1 MQAWKITKKTQNR
14 SNQKTKTKALG
25 VLLILA
31 TFGALVFDFPQLWNS
46 AVAQTNISLPT
57 IQEESFRLGLDLQGG
72 THLVYEADMSEIP
85 EADQVAALEGV
96 RDVVERRADAFGVA
110 EPVVQTV
117 TTGGVHR
124 VIVELAG
131 VLDVNEAIAL
141 IGETPV
147 LEFKEPGTTIER
159 PLTQEEQTT
168 LDELHVQERA
178 LANQILAQAK
188 QGTNFDDLVLENSLE
203 PNADKTLGHND
214 GLTTKVPAYEP
225 IVNAIIANGSRP
237 GMILPQV
244 IETEEGLNIVKFTER
259 RDPYE
264 MLLSHILI
272 CFEDKLACQNPI
284 PALDAS
290 LKINQL
296 KEQATPENFADLA
309 TEHSNDQGGFGAGD
323 LGWIIPG
330 ETVPAF
336 ELAAQRTA
344 VGEISDVVETEFGY
358 HIIHKRE
365 ERTITVYDI
374 QRVLIPLSSELAVVP
389 DASPWTNTE
398 LSGKHLDSA
407 AVEFDPNSG
416 LPYVGLNFNTEGGEL
431 FGDLTA
437 SHVGQPI
444 AIFLDGA
451 AISTPVVE
459 SAIYGGRAIIT
470 GNFTLDE
477 AKLLA
482 QRLNAGALPVP
493 VNLLS
498 QQTVGPTLGS
508 ISLNRSIEAALIG
521 FALIALFM
529 ILVYRLP
536 GLLAVC
542 ALILYALLNLAIYRI
557 FGITIT
563 LAGIAGFVL
572 SLGIA
577 VDANVLIIERIK
589 EEFLSGRDLSSSVTE
604 GFRRAWT
611 AIRDG
616 NITTIIAAV
625 VLFWFSSSFIRGFA
639 LTLAIGVILSMF
651 TAIVVTRIYFKNVFS
666 LKAMKKDWLYGF
678 GKREE

>member
-1 MQAWKITKKTQNR
+1 M
-14 SNQKTKTKALG
+14 
-25 VLLILA
+25 LLILA

-46 AVAQTNISLPT
+46 AVAQTNLGLPT
-57 IQEESFRLGLDLQGG
+57 IQAESFRLGLDLQGG

-85 EADQVAALEGV
+85 EADRAAALEGV

-124 VIVELAG
+124 IIVELAG

-147 LEFKEPGTTIER
+147 LEFKEPGLGLER
-159 PLTQEEQTT
+159 PLTEEEQIT
-168 LDELHVQERA
+168 LDSLHADELAAAQQ
-178 LANQILAQAK
+178 LLKQAQA
-188 QGTNFDDLVLENSLE
+188 GANFDDLVKENSVE
-203 PNADKTLGHND
+203 PNVDQTLGLND
-214 GLTTKVPAYEP
+214 GLTTKVPAYAP
-225 IVNAIIANGSRP
+225 IVESILANKTRSGGIVP
-237 GMILPQV
+237 EV
-244 IETEEGLNIVKFTER
+244 IETEEGLNIVKFVER
-259 RDPYE
+259 RDPNE

-272 CFEDKLACQNPI
+272 CFEGKTACQNPI
-284 PALDAS
+284 SALDAS

-296 KEQATPENFADLA
+296 KDEATPENFADLA
-309 TEHSNDQGGFGAGD
+309 TANSDDQGGFGAGD
-323 LGWIIPG
+323 LGWIVPG

-336 ELAAQRTA
+336 ELAAQRTP

-358 HIIHKRE
+358 HLIYKRD
-365 ERTITVYDI
+365 ERTVTVYDI
-374 QRVLIPLSSELAVVP
+374 QRVLMPYSNELAVVP
-389 DASPWTNTE
+389 DASPWVNTE

-416 LPYVGLNFNTEGGEL
+416 LPYVGLNFNSEGGEL
-431 FGDLTA
+431 FGNLTA
-437 SHVGQPI
+437 THVGQPI
-444 AIFLDGA
+444 AIFLDGQ
-451 AISTPVVE
+451 AISTPVVQ
-459 SAIYGGRAIIT
+459 SAIYGGRAVIT

-508 ISLNRSIEAALIG
+508 ISLNRSIQAALIG
-521 FALIALFM
+521 FILIALFM

-536 GLLAVC
+536 GLLA
-542 ALILYALLNLAIYRI
+542 ALALVLYAFLNLAIYRI

-577 VDANVLIIERIK
+577 VDANVLIIERVK
-589 EEFLSGRDLSSSVTE
+589 EEFLSGRDLTSAVTE

-651 TAIVVTRIYFKNVFS
+651 TAIVVTRIYFKNIFE
-666 LKAMKKDWLYGF
+666 LKAFKKDWLYGF